1 MKYLEES
8 NKNLISLRTSLITTV
23 VLLTGGLIGMILS
36 EVGTTVKIILS
47 LLGLYLNLLFIS
59 DILAANNEIKKN
71 IGVMKDEYK

>member
-59 DILAANNEIKKN
+59 DILAANNEI
-71 IGVMKDEYK
+71 